1 MKTEP
6 SAQEQALIERI
17 LEYKYDP
24 VGFVLYAFPWGEE
37 RTPLAQM
44 DGPRTWQMD
53 DLKMIRDHLQTDI
66 ELQRMGLPPRA
77 LYLARSSGRG
87 PGKSALISMI
97 NYWAA
102 SCWIGG
108 TSIVTANTEAQL
120 RTRTMAELGKWHT
133 MAINRHWFEKS
144 SMVLR
149 PQSWFKDLIEQQ
161 LSIDTQYYY
170 VEGQTWSEEN
180 PDAFAGAHSQIAMVL
195 SYDEASGIPDPIW
208 NVSEGFFTDLAFLRL
223 WMVISNPR
231 RTSGRFHEACFG
243 KDKGYWDGKAIDSR
257 TVEGIDKAVYQR
269 IADKYGEDHDVT
281 RVEVRGLPPKTGDD
295 AVISLGLVED
305 AVERDVV
312 AAEVSKIVW
321 GLDVARF
328 GMDRTTLVKRQGNR
342 LLERPLSWRGKDLMQ
357 SAGKITAMYEDCKME
372 DRPDVIVVDAIGLG
386 AGVVD
391 RLKESGLPVKGV
403 NVSESPSVG
412 ERFMKLRDEL
422 YFKMREWFEGRDCY
436 IPQGCDDLIGELT
449 LPTYEFRSN
458 GKIKVASK
466 QEIRKLS
473 GRSPDLSDAFM
484 LTFAV
489 NDRKIRYDYSDTGHN
504 SYGAQGWMA

>member
-6 SAQEQALIERI
+6 SKQEQQLIERV
-17 LEYKYDP
+17 LTFKYDP
-24 VGFVLYAFPWGEE
+24 LGFVMYAFPWGEKN
-37 RTPLAQM
+37 TPLHNVKE
-44 DGPRTWQMD
+44 PRNWQID
-53 DLKMIRDHLQTDI
+53 DLMMLGEHLQTDKA
-66 ELQRMGLPPRA
+66 LQKIGAPPRP

-87 PGKSALISMI
+87 PGKSALLSML
-97 NYWAA
+97 NYWLA

-108 TSIVTANTEAQL
+108 TAIVTANTEAQL

-149 PQSWFKDLIEQQ
+149 PQSWFKDAIEQQ
-161 LSIDTQYYY
+161 LSIDAQYYY

-180 PDAFAGAHSQIAMVL
+180 PDAFAGAHSQIAMML

-208 NVSEGFFTDLAFLRL
+208 AVSEGFFTDLAFLRL
-223 WMVISNPR
+223 WTVISNPR
-231 RTSGRFHEACFG
+231 QTTGRFFDCFH
-243 KDKGYWDGKAIDSR
+243 KDKGFWHTKTIDSR
-257 TVEGIDKAVYQR
+257 TVEGIDATVYQR

-281 RVEVRGLPPKTGDD
+281 RVEVKGEFPKTGED

-305 AVERDVV
+305 AVERDV
-312 AAEVSKIVW
+312 APMERSKTIW

-328 GMDRTTLVKRQGNR
+328 GMDRTVLTKRRGNE
-342 LLERPLSWRGKDLMQ
+342 LLEKPLEWRGKDLMQ
-357 SAGKITAMYEDCKME
+357 TTGRVVALYEALPHEK
-372 DRPDVIVVDAIGLG
+372 RPDIIVVDAIGLG

-391 RLKESGLPVKGV
+391 RLREAGVPVKAV
-403 NVSESPSVG
+403 NVSESPAAG
-412 ERFMKLRDEL
+412 DRFMRLRDEL
-422 YFKMREWFEGRDCY
+422 YFKMREWFEGRDCRL
-436 IPQGCDDLIGELT
+436 PVGCEGLIGELT

-466 QEIRKLS
+466 QEIRKKS
-473 GRSPDLSDAFM
+473 GRSPDLSDSFM

-489 NDRKIRYDYSDTGHN
+489 NDRKINYDYSDKGEG
-504 SYGAQGWMA
+504 YRELGWMA

>member
-6 SAQEQALIERI
+6 SLQEQQLIERV
-17 LEYKYDP
+17 LSFKYDP
-24 VGFVLYAFPWGEE
+24 LGFVMYAFPWGEE
-37 RTPLAQM
+37 NTPLHKHKA
-44 DGPRTWQMD
+44 PRNWQID
-53 DLKMIRDHLQTDI
+53 DLMLLTDHLQTDKA
-66 ELQRMGLPPRA
+66 LQAMGVPPRPV
-77 LYLARSSGRG
+77 YLARSSGRG
-87 PGKSALISMI
+87 PGKSALLSML

-108 TSIVTANTEAQL
+108 TSIVTANTESQL

-149 PQSWFKDLIEQQ
+149 PQSWFKDAIEQQ

-180 PDAFAGAHSQIAMVL
+180 PDAFAGAHSQIAMML

-208 NVSEGFFTDLAFLRL
+208 AVSEGFFTDLAFLRL
-223 WMVISNPR
+223 WTVISNPR
-231 RTSGRFHEACFG
+231 QTAGRFFDCFH
-243 KDKGYWDGKAIDSR
+243 KDKGFWNTKTIDSR
-257 TVEGIDKAVYQR
+257 TVEGIDASVYQR

-281 RVEVRGLPPKTGDD
+281 RVEVKGMFPKTGEDS
-295 AVISLGLVED
+295 VISLGLVED
-305 AVERDVV
+305 AVERDV
-312 AAEVSKIVW
+312 ASAERSKTVW

-328 GMDRTTLVKRQGNR
+328 GMDRTVLCKRRGNE
-342 LLERPLSWRGKDLMQ
+342 LLERPLVWRGKDLMQ
-357 SAGKITAMYEDCKME
+357 TTGRVVALYESLPYE
-372 DRPDVIVVDAIGLG
+372 QQPDVIVVDAIGLG

-391 RLKESGLPVKGV
+391 RLKESGVPVKAV

-412 ERFMKLRDEL
+412 DRFMRLRDEL
-422 YFKMREWFEGRDCY
+422 YFKMREWFEGRDCKL
-436 IPQGCDDLIGELT
+436 PKGCDELIGELT

-466 QEIRKLS
+466 QEIRKAS
-473 GRSPDLSDAFM
+473 GRSPDLSDSFM

-489 NDRKIRYDYSDTGHN
+489 NDRKINYDYADDGDSD
-504 SYGAQGWMA
+504 YGGLGWMA

>member
-6 SAQEQALIERI
+6 SAQEQQLIEKV
-17 LEYKYDP
+17 LQFKYDP
-24 VGFVLYAFPWGEE
+24 LGFVLYAFPWGEE
-37 RTPLAQM
+37 KTPLVKVEK
-44 DGPRTWQMD
+44 PRTWQMD
-53 DLKMIRDHLQTDI
+53 DLKQITDHLQTDL
-66 ELQRMGLPPRA
+66 ELQRIGVPPRP

-87 PGKSALISMI
+87 PGKSALLSMI
-97 NYWAA
+97 NYWVA

-149 PQSWFKDLIEQQ
+149 PQPWFKDLIEQQ

-180 PDAFAGAHSQIAMVL
+180 PDAFAGAHSQIAMAL
-195 SYDEASGIPDPIW
+195 TYDEASGIPDPIW
-208 NVSEGFFTDLAFLRL
+208 AVSEGFFTDPAFLRL

-231 RTSGRFHEACFG
+231 NTSGRFFDCFN
-243 KDKGYWDGKAIDSR
+243 KDKVFWHTKTIDSR
-257 TVEGIDKAVYQR
+257 TVEGIDPTVYQR

-281 RVEVRGLPPKTGDD
+281 RVEVKGLPPKTGES
-295 AVISLGLVED
+295 AVISMGLVED
-305 AVERDVV
+305 AVNRDVV
-312 AAEVSKIVW
+312 STETAKIIW

-328 GMDRTTLVKRQGNR
+328 GMDRTALCKRRGNE
-342 LLERPLSWRGKDLMQ
+342 LLEKPLSWRGRDLMQ
-357 SAGKITAMYEDCKME
+357 TTGKVVAMYEAAREKDK
-372 DRPDVIVVDAIGLG
+372 PDVIVVDAIGLG

-391 RLKESGLPVKGV
+391 RLKENGLPVKGV
-403 NVSESPSVG
+403 NVSASPAVG
-412 ERFMKLRDEL
+412 DRFMKLRDEL
-422 YFKMREWFEGRDCY
+422 YFRMRDWFEGRYCK
-436 IPQGCDDLIGELT
+436 IPEGCDDLMGELVM
-449 LPTYEFRSN
+449 PVYDYQSN

-484 LTFAV
+484 LTFAT
-489 NDRKIRYDYSDTGHN
+489 NDRKVNYDYADTG
-504 SYGAQGWMA
+504 SGAHGGLGWMA

>member
-6 SAQEQALIERI
+6 SAQEQQLIEKI
-17 LEYKYDP
+17 LQFKYDP
-24 VGFVLYAFPWGEE
+24 VGFCLYAFPWGEE
-37 RTPLAQM
+37 RTPLHQHE
-44 DGPRTWQMD
+44 GPRSWQMD
-53 DLKMIRDHLQTDI
+53 DLKRIRDHLQTDI
-66 ELQRMGLPPRA
+66 ELQRMGLPPRPQ
-77 LYLARSSGRG
+77 YLARSSGRG
-87 PGKSALISMI
+87 PGKSAFLSMV
-97 NYWAA
+97 NYWVA

-108 TSIVTANTEAQL
+108 TGIVTANTEAQL

-133 MAINRHWFEKS
+133 MAINRHWFDKT

-149 PQSWFKDLIEQQ
+149 PQPWFKDLIEQQ

-180 PDAFAGAHSQIAMVL
+180 PDAFAGAHSQIALVL

-208 NVSEGFFTDLAFLRL
+208 NVSEGFFTDKAFLRL

-231 RTSGRFHEACFG
+231 QTSGRFYECFH
-243 KDKGYWDGKAIDSR
+243 KDKGFWHTKTIDSR
-257 TVEGIDKAVYQR
+257 EVEGIDPGVYQR

-281 RVEVRGLPPKTGDD
+281 RVEVKGQFPKTGDD
-295 AVISLGLVED
+295 AVISIGLVED
-305 AVERDVV
+305 AVLRDVSQ
-312 AAEVSKIVW
+312 AEASKVVW

-328 GMDRTTLVKRQGNR
+328 GMDRTTLAKRQGNT
-342 LLERPLSWRGKDLMQ
+342 LLEKPLSWRGKDLMQ
-357 SAGKITAMYEDCKME
+357 TAGRVTAMYEAEKVK
-372 DRPDVIVVDAIGLG
+372 PDVILIDAIGLG

-422 YFKMREWFEGRDCY
+422 YFKMREWFEGRDCR
-436 IPQGCDDLIGELT
+436 IPEGCDDLIGELT

-466 QEIRKLS
+466 QEIRKKA

-489 NDRKIRYDYSDTGHN
+489 NDRKISYDYSDKGTGIH
-504 SYGAQGWMA
+504 GAQGWMA

>member
-6 SAQEQALIERI
+6 TVNEQELIERI
-17 LEYKYDP
+17 LSFKYDP
-24 VGFVLYAFPWGEE
+24 LGFVKYVFPWGEPG
-37 RTPLAQM
+37 TPLAKVK
-44 DGPRTWQMD
+44 GPRTWQVE
-53 DLKMIRDHLQTDI
+53 DLEMITEHLQTDLQ
-66 ELQRMGLPPRA
+66 LQRIGALPRP

-87 PGKSALISMI
+87 PGKSALLSMI
-97 NYWAA
+97 NYWVA

-108 TSIVTANTEAQL
+108 TAIVTANTEAQL

-133 MAINRHWFEKS
+133 MAINNHWFEKS

-149 PQSWFKDLIEQQ
+149 PQPWFKELIERQ

-180 PDAFAGAHSQIAMVL
+180 PDAFAGAHSQIAMAL
-195 SYDEASGIPDPIW
+195 TYDEASGIPDPIW

-231 RTSGRFHEACFG
+231 QTSGRFYECFH
-243 KDKGYWDGKAIDSR
+243 KDKGFWNTKTIDSR
-257 TVEGIDKAVYQR
+257 TVEGIDPAVYQR

-281 RVEVRGLPPKTGDD
+281 RVEVKGEFPKTGDD
-295 AVISLGLVED
+295 SVISIGLVED
-305 AVERDVV
+305 SVERDVG
-312 AAEVSKIVW
+312 ETPSSKLIW
-321 GLDVARF
+321 GVDVARF
-328 GMDRTTLVKRQGNR
+328 GMDRTVLAKRRGNR
-342 LLERPLSWRGKDLMQ
+342 LIEKPLAWRGKDLMQ
-357 SAGKITAMYEDCKME
+357 TSGRLVAMYEDCLEK
-372 DRPDVIVVDAIGLG
+372 DRPDVIVVDSIGIG

-391 RLKESGLPVKGV
+391 KLKEAGLPVKGV

-412 ERFMKLRDEL
+412 DRFMRLRDDL
-422 YFKMREWFEGRDCY
+422 YFRMREWFEGRDCRL
-436 IPQGCDDLIGELT
+436 PKGCDDLIGELT

-466 QEIRKLS
+466 QEIRKKS

-489 NDRKIRYDYSDTGHN
+489 NDRKVSYDYADEGDAHH
-504 SYGAQGWMA
+504 GAQGWMG